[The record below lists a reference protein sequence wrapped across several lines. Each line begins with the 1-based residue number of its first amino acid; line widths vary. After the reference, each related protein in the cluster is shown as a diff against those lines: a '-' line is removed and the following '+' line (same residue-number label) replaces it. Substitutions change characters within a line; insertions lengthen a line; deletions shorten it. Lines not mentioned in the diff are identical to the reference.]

1 MAWWQ
6 DAGSAVANG
15 LSGIVSGIVG
25 STAKTATDVVKAV
38 DFVKDPAGYIT
49 SLLQQAVYTTSTKL
63 IPPMIDALHPDY
75 TAQWWIDS
83 YRVSFGM
90 AFLLAAVLLVVSFVQ
105 TQKGKNSGKELAESL
120 FVALPGFVVAG
131 AFGPLVGQLVGKV
144 FVQLE
149 DSIAAWA
156 VGSSTK
162 DYFKHL
168 GDAAA
173 SKNAQELWG
182 TALISQITLEALL
195 IGMIVVVFVLL
206 IQLATMYLTGALMA
220 LFLAWLVNPK
230 TRHLAKIGPTVWLAL
245 CFSHALLI
253 LLVGIVFR
261 AVGGLQMK
269 AVEGDAGDFA
279 TFVNLALPAVL
290 ICMII
295 FAPMALLKIASPA
308 SAPLGGGGQARDGGL
323 NSPNSA
329 PQIPTGNG
337 RRGGSSGPQNPN
349 QAAGNGNQSGSGWTP
364 STQPVQSGG
373 GGGGLTT
380 INASNTGTTGSAANQ
395 AAQAGGRKSAQAA
408 AQQGATSAASK
419 TATAGT
425 AASGVGAPVAVAAV
439 LANAAL
445 KAAATAVRA
454 GHQAA
459 EQAGDAGTHD

>member
-1 MAWWQ
+1 MSWWQ
-6 DAGSAVANG
+6 DAGANVAGG
-15 LSGIVSGIVG
+15 LSGIISGIVG
-25 STAKTATDVVKAV
+25 SGAKAAHDVVKAV

-49 SLLQQAVYTTSTKL
+49 SLLQQAVYVTATKL

-75 TAQWWIDS
+75 TAKWWIDS
-83 YRVSFGM
+83 YRVSFAM
-90 AFLLAAVLLVVSFVQ
+90 AFLLAAVLIIVATVQ

-120 FVALPGFVVAG
+120 FVALPGFVVA
-131 AFGPLVGQLVGKV
+131 ASFGPLVGQLIGKV

-149 DSIAAWA
+149 DSIALWA

-162 DYFKHL
+162 DYFTHL

-173 SKNAQELWG
+173 SDNAQQLWG
-182 TALISQITLEALL
+182 TALISQITLEGLL
-195 IGMIVVVFVLL
+195 LGMIVVVFVLL
-206 IQLATMYLTGALMA
+206 IQLGTMYLTGALMA
-220 LFLAWLVNPK
+220 LFLAWAVNPK

-269 AVEGDAGDFA
+269 AVDGDAGNFA

-290 ICMII
+290 ICMIV

-308 SAPLGGGGQARDGGL
+308 SAPLGGGGQSRDGGF
-323 NSPNSA
+323 NSPNPGSA
-329 PQIPTGNG
+329 PQLPSGGG
-337 RRGGSSGPQNPN
+337 RQGPQNPN
-349 QAAGNGNQSGSGWTP
+349 QAAGNSSGSGSGSGWTP
-364 STQPVQSGG
+364 STQPAQPASGG
-373 GGGGLTT
+373 PTT
-380 INASNTGTTGSAANQ
+380 INASSSSAAGSAANQ
-395 AAQAGGRKSAQAA
+395 AAQSGGRKTAQAA
-408 AQQGATSAASK
+408 AQKGATTAAGK

-445 KAAATAVRA
+445 KAAASAVRA

-459 EQAGDAGTHD
+459 EQAGDAGSHD